1 MMTKSTF
8 MFLTNLAYKNRLT
21 IPIFVTIAFLV
32 CNFRWEIVGSFLI
45 FILSYFRNLKFF
57 QEISIQTERIQLQAN
72 NTDNDDDIEELST
85 NGSDD
90 EYEPVTD
97 DDLTEPDSNDEMI

>member
-32 CNFRWEIVGSFLI
+32 CNFRWEI
-45 FILSYFRNLKFF
+45 
-57 QEISIQTERIQLQAN
+57 EISIQTERIQLQAN
-72 NTDNDDDIEELST
+72 NSDNEDIEA

-97 DDLTEPDSNDEMI
+97 DDLTEPDSSDELI